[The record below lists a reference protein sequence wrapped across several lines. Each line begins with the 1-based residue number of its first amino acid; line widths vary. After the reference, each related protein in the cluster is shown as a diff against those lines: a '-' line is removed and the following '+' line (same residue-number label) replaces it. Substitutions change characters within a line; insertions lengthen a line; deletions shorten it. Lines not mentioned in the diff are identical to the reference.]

1 MQPWPRVSQ
10 CVRFPEAAGAF
21 AGIDPMLP
29 TPRRTVL
36 PKLWLLPFAA
46 LVGLVGDCAGGIDSA
61 HFGPPAAIE
70 RAITRHY
77 ERYAGEGNCF
87 NPYIDGFTR
96 RTVLEDTPD
105 QLVVHVRYF
114 YRDRFQ
120 EGGGGR
126 GGQICAGFGERTFTL
141 ARDADGGPVVI
152 AMTGE
157 QDEPAIRSLIRR
169 VLPN

>member
-1 MQPWPRVSQ
+1 MSETALPSSWP
-10 CVRFPEAAGAF
+10 
-21 AGIDPMLP
+21 
-29 TPRRTVL
+29 
-36 PKLWLLPFAA
+36 LPFFVIAV
-46 LVGLVGDCAGGIDSA
+46 LLLGCSGTRIESA

-77 ERYAGEGNCF
+77 ERYASEGNCF

-126 GGQICAGFGERTFTL
+126 GGQNCAGFGERTFTL
-141 ARDADGGPVVI
+141 TRDADGGPVVI